1 MNTYT
6 TTTIILIIDI
16 EVTSYVYD
24 PNRFTLLVEGMVL
37 SKLYT
42 KGGYSASDYLPFYK
56 NSPLTS
62 QRESAVND
70 IYRYYE
76 KLTAK
81 YADPDLYRYSCELS
95 KTT

>member
-6 TTTIILIIDI
+6 TTTIILITDI
-16 EVTSYVYD
+16 EVSSYVYD
-24 PNRFTLLVEGMVL
+24 PNRFTLLVKGMVL

-42 KGGYSASDYLPFYK
+42 KGGYSASDYQPFYK

-62 QRESAVND
+62 QRERAVND

-81 YADPDLYRYSCELS
+81 YADPDLYRY
-95 KTT
+95 TF